1 MLKKFLPFM
10 KRERGNHLPP
20 KKTKRRLSKWGN
32 SHYVGSWRLIPWL
45 KQTANVR
52 NAPKA
57 Q

>member
-10 KRERGNHLPP
+10 ERERVNHLRP
-20 KKTKRRLSKWGN
+20 KKTKRRLSKGGN
-32 SHYVGSWRLIPWL
+32 SHYDGFWRPIPWL

-52 NAPKA
+52 NALKA